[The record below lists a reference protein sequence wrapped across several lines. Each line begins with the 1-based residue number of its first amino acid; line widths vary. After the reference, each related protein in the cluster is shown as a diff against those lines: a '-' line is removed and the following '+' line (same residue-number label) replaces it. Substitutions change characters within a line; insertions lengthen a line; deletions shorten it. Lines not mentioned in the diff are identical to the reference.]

1 MERMLVVTFD
11 SEATARKAAGALERL
26 ADNSAIA
33 LNNAS
38 IVTKSSDG
46 ATTVTSAH
54 DAAPSATMGGTA
66 VGGLIGL
73 VGYNGIGLLI
83 GGAAGFVI
91 GVIAD
96 WARNRVS
103 RDFVADVADLL
114 EPAKTALV
122 AQIDEEDTERI
133 NEHMR
138 ALGGVPFRRP
148 LSDVTDDEFE
158 YETQKRAYSHA
169 RR

>member
-11 SEATARKAAGALERL
+11 SEATARKAADALERL

-54 DAAPSATMGGTA
+54 DAAPAAAMGGTA

-96 WARNRVS
+96 WARARVS

-122 AQIDEEDTERI
+122 AQIDEEETDSVDAR
-133 NEHMR
+133 MK
-138 ALGGVPFRRP
+138 ALGGLTFRRP
-148 LSDVTDDEFE
+148 FSDVTDDELEFE
-158 YETQKRAYSHA
+158 TAKRAFSKT